1 MINLCSPI
9 ELPEAREKFGKVML
23 VDTATR
29 VSHMPL
35 QLTFLSVVGKL
46 DVDEAFVGKLDRILD
61 QIDQDLLKTRL
72 IAMQ

>member
-9 ELPEAREKFGKVML
+9 ELPEAREKFGKVL
-23 VDTATR
+23 IVDATTR

>member
-1 MINLCSPI
+1 
-9 ELPEAREKFGKVML
+9 
-23 VDTATR
+23 
-29 VSHMPL
+29 MPL